1 MADPNSLIY
10 KVGGVDAGE
19 LKGQFRREVAELLGR
34 TVPNFPGAQPVSFAA
49 RHIAELRRQD
59 YYVCEKTDGIRY
71 LMYMTRDHS
80 KDIHY
85 LIDRKNDYY
94 FVSGLHFPHQ
104 DDPTF
109 GRFHEETI
117 LDGEL
122 VEDRPPHGP
131 PELKYLVFDCLV
143 LDGERLLRRP
153 LDKRLGYFK
162 EYVLKPYKAM
172 FAKFPQEKAMRPFAV
187 EDKSTQFSYALEL
200 MFKQIIPSVKQL
212 HGNDGLIFTCKNT
225 PYQFGTDEHILKWK
239 PPQDNTV
246 DFLLHIIWP
255 MFKPDPEDA
264 DQTPQENYLSFPEDF
279 ELYVNHGSG
288 GEYHYYASMYI
299 TPEEWQDLKAL
310 QRPLQDC
317 VVECYL
323 EPASDGDNG
332 GDLHP
337 PRWRLHRIRD
347 DKTDGNYV
355 TVVQSVMESIE
366 DQVTEEDLLRAAPE
380 IRTEWKNRQAEE
392 RRRDETKRRQSHAP
406 QRNPNG
412 EAYGKQVAD

>member
-1 MADPNSLIY
+1 MADPSSLIF

-19 LKGQFRREVAELLGR
+19 LKAQFRREVADLLGR
-34 TVPNFPGAQPVSFAA
+34 SASNFPGAQPVSFAA

-71 LMYMTRDHS
+71 LMYMTRDGD

-94 FVSGLHFPHQ
+94 YVRGLHFPHQ

-109 GRFHEETI
+109 ARFHEETI

-122 VEDRPPHGP
+122 VEDRPPNGP

-143 LDGERLLRRP
+143 LDGQRLLDRP

-172 FAKFPQEKAMRPFAV
+172 FAKFPQEIAMRPFAV
-187 EDKSTQFSYALEL
+187 EDKSTQFSYALEM

-212 HGNDGLIFTCKNT
+212 HGNDGLIFTCRNT

-239 PPQDNTV
+239 PPHDNTV
-246 DFLLHIIWP
+246 DFLLHIVWHILE
-255 MFKPDPEDA
+255 PDGEDP
-264 DQTPQENYLSFPEDF
+264 DQTTEEDYLSFPDGF
-279 ELYVNHGSG
+279 ELYIHHGGKGEYSYHGS
-288 GEYHYYASMYI
+288 MYVTQI
-299 TPEEWQDLKAL
+299 EWEGLKAL
-310 QRPLQDC
+310 QKPLQDC

-323 EPASDGDNG
+323 EPASDGVNG
-332 GDLHP
+332 DGPHP
-337 PRWRLHRIRD
+337 PRWRLYRIRD

-392 RRRDETKRRQSHAP
+392 KRREEAKRRHGHAAP
-406 QRNPNG
+406 RNQNG
-412 EAYGKQVAD
+412 EV

>member
-19 LKGQFRREVAELLGR
+19 ELKAQFRHEVARLLGR
-34 TVPNFPGAQPVSFAA
+34 QTPSFPGAQPVSFAA

-71 LMYMTRDHS
+71 LMYMTSDGP

-94 FVSGLHFPHQ
+94 YVAGLHFPHQ
-104 DDPTF
+104 EDPNF
-109 GRFHEETI
+109 SRFHEHTV

-122 VEDRPPHGP
+122 VEDRPPNGP

-143 LDGERLLRRP
+143 LDGLRLLDRP

-172 FAKFPQEKAMRPFAV
+172 FAKYPQEKELRPFVV
-187 EDKSTQFSYALEL
+187 EDKSTQFSYALEM

-239 PPQDNTV
+239 PPHDNTV
-246 DFLLHIIWP
+246 DFLLHIVWSLLEAD
-255 MFKPDPEDA
+255 PDDP
-264 DQTPQENYLSFPEDF
+264 DQTTQEDYLSFPDGF
-279 ELYVNHGSG
+279 ELYVNHGG
-288 GEYHYYASMYI
+288 RGDYNYYGSLYV
-299 TPEEWQDLKAL
+299 TPKEWDDLKAL
-310 QRPLQDC
+310 EKPLQDC

-323 EPASDGDNG
+323 EPSSDGVDG
-332 GDLHP
+332 GNPHP
-337 PRWRLHRIRD
+337 PRWRLYRIRD
-347 DKTDGNYV
+347 DKNDGNYV

-366 DQVTEEDLLRAAPE
+366 DHVTEEDLLRAAPE
-380 IRTEWKNRQAEE
+380 IRTEWKSRQAEE
-392 RRRDETKRRQSHAP
+392 ERRKRDEGKRRQSQPAL
-406 QRNPNG
+406 RNQNG
-412 EAYGKQVAD
+412 EV

>member
-1 MADPNSLIY
+1 MADPSSLIS

-19 LKGQFRREVAELLGR
+19 ELKTQFRREVAELLGR
-34 TVPNFPGAQPVSFAA
+34 QSPSFPGAQPVSFAA
-49 RHIAELRRQD
+49 KHITELRRQD

-71 LMYMTRDHS
+71 LLYMTSDGP

-94 FVSGLHFPHQ
+94 YVAGLHFPHQ
-104 DDPTF
+104 EDPTF
-109 GRFHEETI
+109 TRFHEHTV

-122 VEDRPPHGP
+122 VEDRPPNGP

-143 LDGERLLRRP
+143 LDGQRLLDRP

-172 FAKFPQEKAMRPFAV
+172 FAKFPQEKELRPFAV
-187 EDKSTQFSYALEL
+187 EDKSTQLSYALEM

-212 HGNDGLIFTCKNT
+212 HGNDGLIFTCRTT

-239 PPQDNTV
+239 PPHDNTV
-246 DFLLHIIWP
+246 DFLLHIVWSLL
-255 MFKPDPEDA
+255 DAGPEDP
-264 DQTPQENYLSFPEDF
+264 DQTTQEDYLSFPDSF
-279 ELYVNHGSG
+279 ELYVNHGG
-288 GEYHYYASMYI
+288 RGEYSYYGIMYV
-299 TPEEWQDLKAL
+299 TPKEWDELKAL
-310 QRPLQDC
+310 EKPLQDC

-323 EPASDGDNG
+323 EPASDGVNG
-332 GDLHP
+332 DDPHP
-337 PRWRLHRIRD
+337 TRWRLYRIRD

-355 TVVQSVMESIE
+355 KVVQSVMESIE
-366 DQVTEEDLLRAAPE
+366 DQVTEDDLLRAAPE

-392 RRRDETKRRQSHAP
+392 ERRKREEAKRRQSYPAH
-406 QRNPNG
+406 RNQNG
-412 EAYGKQVAD
+412 EA

>member
-1 MADPNSLIY
+1 MADPSSLIF
-10 KVGGVDAGE
+10 KVGGVDPGE
-19 LKGQFRREVAELLGR
+19 GLKAQFRREVADLLGR
-34 TVPNFPGAQPVSFAA
+34 SASNFPGAQPVSFAA

-71 LMYMTRDHS
+71 LMYMTRDGD

-94 FVSGLHFPHQ
+94 FVGGLHFPHQ

-109 GRFHEETI
+109 ARFHEETI

-122 VEDRPPHGP
+122 VEDRPPNGP
-131 PELKYLVFDCLV
+131 PEFKYLVFDCLV
-143 LDGERLLRRP
+143 LDGQRLLDRP

-172 FAKFPQEKAMRPFAV
+172 FAKFPQEIAMRPFAV
-187 EDKSTQFSYALEL
+187 EDKSTQFSYALEM

-212 HGNDGLIFTCKNT
+212 HGNDGLIFTCRNT

-239 PPQDNTV
+239 PPHDNTV
-246 DFLLHIIWP
+246 DFLLHIVWH
-255 MFKPDPEDA
+255 MLEPDPEDP
-264 DQTPQENYLSFPEDF
+264 DQTMEEDYLSFPDSF
-279 ELYVNHGSG
+279 ELYIYHGG
-288 GEYHYYASMYI
+288 KGEYNYYGSMYI
-299 TPEEWQDLKAL
+299 TQTEWEGLRAL
-310 QRPLQDC
+310 QKPLQDC

-323 EPASDGDNG
+323 EPASDGVNG
-332 GDLHP
+332 GDPHP
-337 PRWRLHRIRD
+337 PRWRLYRIRD

-392 RRRDETKRRQSHAP
+392 KRREEAKRRHSHAP
-406 QRNPNG
+406 PRNQNG
-412 EAYGKQVAD
+412 EA

>member
-1 MADPNSLIY
+1 MADPSSLIF

-19 LKGQFRREVAELLGR
+19 LKAQFRREVADLLGR
-34 TVPNFPGAQPVSFAA
+34 TASNFPGAQPVSFAA

-71 LMYMTRDHS
+71 LMYMTRDGD

-94 FVSGLHFPHQ
+94 YVDGLHFPHQ

-109 GRFHEETI
+109 ARFHEGTI

-122 VEDRPPHGP
+122 VEDRPPNGP

-143 LDGERLLRRP
+143 LDGQRLLDRP

-172 FAKFPQEKAMRPFAV
+172 FAKFPQEIAMRPFAV

-239 PPQDNTV
+239 PPHDNTV
-246 DFLLHIIWP
+246 DFLLHIVWH
-255 MFKPDPEDA
+255 MLEPDGEDP
-264 DQTPQENYLSFPEDF
+264 DQTTEEDHLSFPDGF
-279 ELYVNHGSG
+279 ELYVYHGG
-288 GEYHYYASMYI
+288 KGEYSYYGSMYV
-299 TPEEWQDLKAL
+299 TQTEWEGLKAL
-310 QRPLQDC
+310 QKPLQDC

-323 EPASDGDNG
+323 EPASDGVNG
-332 GDLHP
+332 DGPHP
-337 PRWRLHRIRD
+337 PRWRLYRIRD

-392 RRRDETKRRQSHAP
+392 KRREEAKRRHGHAAP
-406 QRNPNG
+406 RNQNG
-412 EAYGKQVAD
+412 EV